1 MRGFHGR
8 DKEMQE
14 PNRTV
19 RTTKPLYYTVQPTPY
34 SFAYVLYSTGNL
46 SIDCF
51 LRTPVIGPS
60 HKVQLLMNNNSLTC
74 DCRDYDIIVKLRTFN
89 RTDWLDG
96 VKCNLPSQLY
106 GKAVRYTVCHSTERT
121 PDKLF

>member
-14 PNRTV
+14 PNGTL
-19 RTTKPLYYTVQPTPY
+19 RTTKPLYSTTNMY
-34 SFAYVLYSTGNL
+34 SLVYVLYSTDNL

-51 LRTPVIGPS
+51 LQTLIIGPS
-60 HKVQLLMNNNSLTC
+60 HQVQLQISFNPLTC
-74 DCRDYDIIVKLRTFN
+74 DCRDYDIIAKLRIFN
-89 RTDWLDG
+89 RSDWLDL
-96 VKCNLPSQLY
+96 VYCNLPSQLS
-106 GKAVRYTVCHSTERT
+106 GEAVRYTVCHSTERT